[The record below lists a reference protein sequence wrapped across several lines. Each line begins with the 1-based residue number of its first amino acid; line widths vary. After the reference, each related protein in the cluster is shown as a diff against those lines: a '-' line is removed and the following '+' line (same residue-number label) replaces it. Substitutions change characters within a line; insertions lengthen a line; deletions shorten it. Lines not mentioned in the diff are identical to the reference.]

1 MKYIRYN
8 NTIISLENI
17 KKVETHC
24 SGSGCK
30 SNPYIYSVT
39 VEYKDAEDAHILLE
53 SGSTE
58 KDLNNLINRIEQVL
72 ESEV

>member
-8 NTIISLENI
+8 NTLVSLENI
-17 KKVETHC
+17 KRVEAHC

-30 SNPYIYSVT
+30 SNPYFYSVT
-39 VEYKDAEDAHILLE
+39 VEYKDAEDAYISLE
-53 SGSTE
+53 AGATE